1 MIIVK
6 EHYKVHGMVLF
17 VQLMKINLRIDAE
30 SGSVHMTGFLAVKP
44 VNCINLNGTNMCINT
59 VDRI

>member
-6 EHYKVHGMVLF
+6 EHYRVHRVVHF
-17 VQLMKINLRIDAE
+17 VQLMKTNLKTSAE
-30 SGSVHMTGFLAVKP
+30 SESVQMTGFLVVKP
-44 VNCINLNGTNMCINT
+44 VNCIKLNGINMCINT